1 MDVRLLRALV
11 AVADCGGFG
20 VAAGRLSITQPALSK
35 QIQALEAEVGGA
47 LFTRGRRGA
56 EATRL
61 GQALLPE
68 ARELVRRVD
77 ALSRRAA
84 QFKRGEAGSLAVGFG
99 LSGIDLAPQAVAAF
113 RRRFPGVEITLEDMS
128 SNAQVEAVR
137 AGDLDV
143 GFVRLPAPE
152 DLGRLVVLADTLAV
166 ASPGDQ
172 DPPPTD
178 PAGVAA
184 WLRGRPVVRLTR
196 AKGPGLVRQIELFE
210 EEFGARPEPVQEA
223 SDLQTVLALVAAGVG
238 AALVPAGAADIAS
251 ATVTVTPIES
261 EGGWGGG
268 SAGERGTGSGGRSAE
283 GSGGRTGG
291 RARGGAGSGSTG
303 RSDAVSWRIGAVWD
317 PARATRVRDNFLAV
331 VQELAGRRDE
341 LGRERDRGAADPEST
356 WSAARRKTGRSPRR
370 GG

>member
-11 AVADCGGFG
+11 AVADSGGFG
-20 VAAGRLSITQPALSK
+20 VAAGRLSITQPALTK

-56 EATRL
+56 EPTRL
-61 GQALLPE
+61 GLALLPD

-77 ALSRRAA
+77 VLNRRAA
-84 QFKRGEAGSLAVGFG
+84 QFRRGEAGTLAVGFG

-113 RRRFPGVEITLEDMS
+113 RRRFPGVGITLEDMS
-128 SNAQVEAVR
+128 SDAQVEAVR

-143 GFVRLPAPE
+143 GFVRLPAPD
-152 DLGRLVVLADTLAV
+152 DLGRLVVLTDTLAV

-178 PAGVAA
+178 AVGVAA

-210 EEFGARPEPVQEA
+210 SEFGARPELVQEA

-238 AALVPAGAADIAS
+238 AALVPAGAADIAA

-261 EGGWGGG
+261 GGG
-268 SAGERGTGSGGRSAE
+268 SSGGLDGGAGGESGR
-283 GSGGRTGG
+283 GSDGGADGGTLGRFGGERTGG
-291 RARGGAGSGSTG
+291 
-303 RSDAVSWRIGAVWD
+303 SDAVSWRIGAVWD
-317 PARATRVRDNFLAV
+317 PARPTRVRDNFLAV
-331 VQELAGRRDE
+331 VRDLAGRRNGGTSDAGSVRMPGR
-341 LGRERDRGAADPEST
+341 GRERDA
-356 WSAARRKTGRSPRR
+356 SATGP
-370 GG
+370 